1 MVRAKLYA
9 YLLNFRGNIN
19 LFFKLLD
26 KLNARVLAYAIVDK
40 PKHAHAV
47 IMLSQKLDKKLSSEL
62 AKHGCYLNFKF
73 LRNSLDVD
81 KAINYV
87 VNNPSLHKSSGEVY
101 SVRFINSNA
110 KLNVRGEGMSDR
122 IEERLNRLE
131 DIVSRLAETVEQLAN
146 KSNITFGDLGVE
158 AGNYR
163 DIDLPEKRNRNSYQA
178 SNKQANNQPAK
189 VTLKQGKYGYMLF
202 LNSYKMVR
210 GKPMVL
216 LSGRDLT
223 ALRAEIDKLLSRNTK
238 SSKANSYEGRY
249 NRRKRRKSVSVRE
262 VEGYENALAEE

>member
-87 VNNPSLHKSSGEVY
+87 VNNPSLHKSSGKVY
-101 SVRFINSNA
+101 SVRFISSNA
-110 KLNVRGEGMSDR
+110 KLNVRGDKMADSLEDR
-122 IEERLNRLE
+122 LSRLE
-131 DIVSRLAETVEQLAN
+131 SVVEKLAETVEQLAN
-146 KSNITFGDLGVE
+146 NVAEKQSN
-158 AGNYR
+158 
-163 DIDLPEKRNRNSYQA
+163 QA
-178 SNKQANNQPAK
+178 SNKQANSQPAK

-223 ALRAEIDKLLSRNTK
+223 ALKAEIDKLLSRNTR
-238 SSKANSYEGRY
+238 SSKANNYGERY

>member
-1 MVRAKLYA
+1 MARAKLLA
-9 YLLNFRGNIN
+9 YLLNYRGNIN

-26 KLNARVLAYAIVDK
+26 KLKAKILAWCIVDK

-62 AKHGCYLNFKF
+62 AKHGCYINWRF

-101 SVRFINSNA
+101 SVRFISSNGH
-110 KLNVRGEGMSDR
+110 VDMRGDKMADSLEDR
-122 IEERLNRLE
+122 LSRLE
-131 DIVSRLAETVEQLAN
+131 SVVEKLAETVERLAN
-146 KSNITFGDLGVE
+146 GVAEKQSTAKQSN
-158 AGNYR
+158 
-163 DIDLPEKRNRNSYQA
+163 QA
-178 SNKQANNQPAK
+178 QQAESK
-189 VTLKQGKYGYMLF
+189 ITLKQGKYGYMLF
-202 LNSYKMVR
+202 LNNYKMVR

-223 ALRAEIDKLLSRNTK
+223 ALKAEIDMLLSKKTK
-238 SSKANSYEGRY
+238 RSKISKKEGFEKAIR
-249 NRRKRRKSVSVRE
+249 
-262 VEGYENALAEE
+262 

>member
-26 KLNARVLAYAIVDK
+26 KLKAKILAWCIVDK

-101 SVRFINSNA
+101 SVRFISSNGH
-110 KLNVRGEGMSDR
+110 VDMRGDKMSDSL
-122 IEERLNRLE
+122 EDRLSRLE
-131 DIVSRLAETVEQLAN
+131 RVVEKLAETVEQLAN

-178 SNKQANNQPAK
+178 SNKQANSKPAK

-223 ALRAEIDKLLSRNTK
+223 ALRAEIDKLLGSKTKRSRINK
-238 SSKANSYEGRY
+238 KEGFEKAIR
-249 NRRKRRKSVSVRE
+249 
-262 VEGYENALAEE
+262 

>member
-1 MVRAKLYA
+1 MAKPVAYA

-26 KLNARVLAYAIVDK
+26 KLKAKILAWCIVDK

-62 AKHGCYLNFKF
+62 AKHGCYINWRF

-101 SVRFINSNA
+101 SVRFISSNA
-110 KLNVRGEGMSDR
+110 KLNVRGDKMADSLEDR
-122 IEERLNRLE
+122 LSRLE
-131 DIVSRLAETVEQLAN
+131 SVVEKLAETVEQLAN
-146 KSNITFGDLGVE
+146 NVAEKQSN
-158 AGNYR
+158 
-163 DIDLPEKRNRNSYQA
+163 QA
-178 SNKQANNQPAK
+178 SNKQANSQPAK

-223 ALRAEIDKLLSRNTK
+223 ALKAEIDKLLSRNTK
-238 SSKANSYEGRY
+238 RSKINKKEGFEKAIR
-249 NRRKRRKSVSVRE
+249 
-262 VEGYENALAEE
+262 

>member
-1 MVRAKLYA
+1 MVRAKLLA
-9 YLLNFRGNIN
+9 YLLNYRGNIN

-26 KLNARVLAYAIVDK
+26 KLKARVLAYAIVDK

-62 AKHGCYLNFKF
+62 AKRGCYINWRF

-101 SVRFINSNA
+101 SVRFISSNA
-110 KLNVRGEGMSDR
+110 KLNVRGGKMADSLEDR
-122 IEERLNRLE
+122 LSRLE
-131 DIVSRLAETVEQLAN
+131 SVVEKLAETVEQLAN
-146 KSNITFGDLGVE
+146 NVAEKQSN
-158 AGNYR
+158 
-163 DIDLPEKRNRNSYQA
+163 QA
-178 SNKQANNQPAK
+178 SNKQANSQPAK

-223 ALRAEIDKLLSRNTK
+223 ALKAEIDKLLGSKTK
-238 SSKANSYEGRY
+238 RSKINKKEGFEKAIR
-249 NRRKRRKSVSVRE
+249 
-262 VEGYENALAEE
+262 

>member
-1 MVRAKLYA
+1 MVRAKLLA
-9 YLLNFRGNIN
+9 YLLNYRGNIN

-26 KLNARVLAYAIVDK
+26 KLKAKILAWCIVDK

-62 AKHGCYLNFKF
+62 AKQGCYINWRF

-101 SVRFINSNA
+101 SVRFISSNGH
-110 KLNVRGEGMSDR
+110 VDMRGDKMSDSLEKR
-122 IEERLNRLE
+122 LSKLERVVE
-131 DIVSRLAETVEQLAN
+131 KLAETVEQLAN
-146 KSNITFGDLGVE
+146 GVAEKQSN
-158 AGNYR
+158 
-163 DIDLPEKRNRNSYQA
+163 QA

-202 LNSYKMVR
+202 LNNYKMVR

-223 ALRAEIDKLLSRNTK
+223 ALRAEIDMLLGSKTK
-238 SSKANSYEGRY
+238 RSKINKKEGFEKAIR
-249 NRRKRRKSVSVRE
+249 
-262 VEGYENALAEE
+262 

>member
-1 MVRAKLYA
+1 MARAKLYA

-26 KLNARVLAYAIVDK
+26 KLKAKILAWCVVYK

-62 AKHGCYLNFKF
+62 AKHGCYINWRF

-101 SVRFINSNA
+101 SVRFISSNGH
-110 KLNVRGEGMSDR
+110 VDMRGDKMSDSL
-122 IEERLNRLE
+122 EDRLSRLE
-131 DIVSRLAETVEQLAN
+131 RVVEKLAETVERLAN
-146 KSNITFGDLGVE
+146 GTAEKQSN
-158 AGNYR
+158 
-163 DIDLPEKRNRNSYQA
+163 QA
-178 SNKQANNQPAK
+178 SNKQANSQPAK

-202 LNSYKMVR
+202 LNNYKMVR

-223 ALRAEIDKLLSRNTK
+223 ALKAEIDRLLGSKTK
-238 SSKANSYEGRY
+238 RSKINKKEGFE
-249 NRRKRRKSVSVRE
+249 K
-262 VEGYENALAEE
+262 ALR

>member
-1 MVRAKLYA
+1 MVRAKLLA
-9 YLLNFRGNIN
+9 YLLNYRGNIN

-26 KLNARVLAYAIVDK
+26 KLKARVLAYAIVDK

-62 AKHGCYLNFKF
+62 AKQGCYINWRF

-101 SVRFINSNA
+101 SVRFISSNA
-110 KLNVRGEGMSDR
+110 KLNVRGGKMADSLEDR
-122 IEERLNRLE
+122 LSRLE
-131 DIVSRLAETVEQLAN
+131 SVVEKLAETVEQLAN
-146 KSNITFGDLGVE
+146 NVAEKQSN
-158 AGNYR
+158 
-163 DIDLPEKRNRNSYQA
+163 QA
-178 SNKQANNQPAK
+178 SNKQANSQPAK

-223 ALRAEIDKLLSRNTK
+223 ALKAEIDKLLGSKTKRSRINK
-238 SSKANSYEGRY
+238 KEGFEKAIR
-249 NRRKRRKSVSVRE
+249 
-262 VEGYENALAEE
+262 

>member
-1 MVRAKLYA
+1 MVRAKLLA
-9 YLLNFRGNIN
+9 YLLNYRGNIN

-26 KLNARVLAYAIVDK
+26 KLKAKILAWCIVDK

-47 IMLSQKLDKKLSSEL
+47 ILVNRRIDKKLSSEL
-62 AKHGCYLNFKF
+62 AKHGCYINWRF

-101 SVRFINSNA
+101 SVRFISSNA

-131 DIVSRLAETVEQLAN
+131 DIVSRLAETVERLAN
-146 KSNITFGDLGVE
+146 GVAEKQSTAKQSN
-158 AGNYR
+158 
-163 DIDLPEKRNRNSYQA
+163 QA
-178 SNKQANNQPAK
+178 QQAESK
-189 VTLKQGKYGYMLF
+189 ITLKQGKYGYMLF

-223 ALRAEIDKLLSRNTK
+223 ALKAEIDKLLGSKTK
-238 SSKANSYEGRY
+238 RSKINKKEGFEKAIR
-249 NRRKRRKSVSVRE
+249 
-262 VEGYENALAEE
+262 

>member
-1 MVRAKLYA
+1 MVRAKLLA
-9 YLLNFRGNIN
+9 YLLNYRGNIN

-26 KLNARVLAYAIVDK
+26 KLKAKILAWCIVDK

-47 IMLSQKLDKKLSSEL
+47 ILVNRRIDKKLSSGL

-101 SVRFINSNA
+101 SVRFISSNA
-110 KLNVRGEGMSDR
+110 KLGVRGDKMVDSLEDR
-122 IEERLNRLE
+122 LSRLE
-131 DIVSRLAETVEQLAN
+131 RVVEKLTETVERLAN
-146 KSNITFGDLGVE
+146 GVAEKQSTAKQSN
-158 AGNYR
+158 
-163 DIDLPEKRNRNSYQA
+163 QA
-178 SNKQANNQPAK
+178 QQAESK
-189 VTLKQGKYGYMLF
+189 ITLKQGKYGYMLF

-223 ALRAEIDKLLSRNTK
+223 ALKAEIDKLLSRNTK
-238 SSKANSYEGRY
+238 RSKINKKEGFEKAIR
-249 NRRKRRKSVSVRE
+249 
-262 VEGYENALAEE
+262 